1 MKTTNDSS
9 ARMKGKTFD
18 DVPHEARPERA
29 SRIVSESHEHIAPQ
43 DRASWIMA
51 DLRLHLPDILQHRPV
66 LLAYAYGSV
75 AAGCPTPLSDVDIA
89 LVLTPDCK
97 LDAHQRF
104 MLELEIEAEIEKH
117 CGIHNADVRGIN
129 DAPLRVQGQ
138 VVTRGR
144 LLYSKDEDFRV
155 AYEVRTRKLYFDF
168 QPVLAM
174 MREAYFAR
182 LEADLRE
189 KALYG

>member
-9 ARMKGKTFD
+9 VRMKGKALD
-18 DVPHEARPERA
+18 DVLHKERRERAGHSVSESNGQVAPQDMA
-29 SRIVSESHEHIAPQ
+29 SRI
-43 DRASWIMA
+43 MA
-51 DLRLHLPDILQHRPV
+51 GLRLRLPDILKHRPI

-75 AAGCPTPLSDVDIA
+75 AAGCPTPLSDVDIS
-89 LVLTPDCK
+89 LILSPDCG
-97 LDAHQRF
+97 LDAYQRF
-104 MLELEIEAEIEKH
+104 MLELEIAAEIETH
-117 CGIHNADVRGIN
+117 CGIQNADVRSIN

-144 LLYSKDEDFRV
+144 LLYSKNTDFRV
-155 AYEVRTRKLYFDF
+155 TYEVRTRKRYFDF